1 MESPH
6 AASLAYLSPLCQ
18 PNCLCFFPVFMRF
31 SCFLFDKKP
40 KIDKIYTREGSERE
54 EGERVALTESHEFE
68 LTADSMDAFVSLF
81 GINDQNIALIEQECH
96 VRLSLHD
103 HRLVISGEKDQIDL
117 AHETVSV
124 LLRMV
129 EKRETIDRVKI
140 RYVLSMLRDNQGEAL
155 LSQMDRV
162 IAVTHRGKQ
171 IVCKT
176 LGQQEYVD
184 TIRKHTLTFAVGVAG
199 VGKTY
204 LAMAMAVMA
213 LKNKEVE
220 RIILTRPAVE
230 AGEKLGFLPG
240 DLAQKVDPY
249 LRPLY
254 DAMYEFMGPD
264 SYAKLMERGIVEVA
278 PLAYMRGRTLSNAFI
293 IMDEAQNTTSEQMKM
308 FLTRIGFHSK
318 VVVTGDIT
326 QTDLPAGKK
335 SGLSEAVRLLR
346 GIDDIGISFL
356 TKRDVVRHELVQRIV
371 EAYESA
377 ETEGK

>member
-1 MESPH
+1 M
-6 AASLAYLSPLCQ
+6 
-18 PNCLCFFPVFMRF
+18 
-31 SCFLFDKKP
+31 
-40 KIDKIYTREGSERE
+40 
-54 EGERVALTESHEFE
+54 TESHEFE
-68 LTADSMDAFVSLF
+68 LTADSMDAFISLF
-81 GINDQNIALIEQECH
+81 GINDQNIALIEQECQ

-103 HRLVISGEKDQIDL
+103 HRLIISGEADQISC
-117 AHETVSV
+117 AYEAIRMM
-124 LLRMV
+124 LRMV
-129 EKRETIDRVKI
+129 ERHETIDRMKI
-140 RYVLSMLRDNQGEAL
+140 RYILSMIRENQDESL
-155 LSQMDRV
+155 LSQLDKV

-184 TIRKHTLTFAVGVAG
+184 TIRKNTLTFAVGVAG

-254 DAMYEFMGPD
+254 DAMMEFMGPD
-264 SYAKLMERGIVEVA
+264 SYAKLIERGVVEVA

-308 FLTRIGFHSK
+308 FLTRIGFHSR

-326 QTDLPAGKK
+326 QTDLPPGKK
-335 SGLSEAVRLLR
+335 SGLSEAIRLLR
-346 GIDDIGISFL
+346 GIDDIGFSFL
-356 TKRDVVRHELVQRIV
+356 TRRDVVRHELVQRIV
-371 EAYESA
+371 EAYEKADHKVLKDENNVGNGIA
-377 ETEGK
+377 EKE